1 MDRNKLLKYILGS
14 CWGQHNFTKKSIILG
29 NLRPITRERKK
40 EIRQITL
47 IVSSTFWVLTVC
59 DIHFCSFSFLFKF
72 IFMGSSFRP
81 FWHAKYLNYECVSC
95 EIRILS
101 RLIQETYSLRKVK
114 NQVLLFLSSWKPD
127 LSDLISIFACSR
139 MLFSV
144 GLKVKFSN
152 FKPIFFRMQF

>member
-59 DIHFCSFSFLFKF
+59 DIHFYIWKLPKF

-81 FWHAKYLNYECVSC
+81 FWHAKYLNYGCVSC

-101 RLIQETYSLRKVK
+101 RLIQEKYSLRKVK
-114 NQVLLFLSSWKPD
+114 NQVLLFLSSWNQICR
-127 LSDLISIFACSR
+127 ISFLFLLVQECYFA
-139 MLFSV
+139 
-144 GLKVKFSN
+144 
-152 FKPIFFRMQF
+152 

>member
-59 DIHFCSFSFLFKF
+59 DIHFYIWKLPKF

-81 FWHAKYLNYECVSC
+81 FWHAKYLNYGCVSC

-139 MLFSV
+139 MLFCV

>member
-1 MDRNKLLKYILGS
+1 MDINKLLKYILGS
-14 CWGQHNFTKKSIILG
+14 CWGQHNFTKKFIILG

-59 DIHFCSFSFLFKF
+59 DIHFCIWKLPKF

-81 FWHAKYLNYECVSC
+81 FWHAKYLNYGCVSC

>member
-1 MDRNKLLKYILGS
+1 MDRNKLLKYILRS

-59 DIHFCSFSFLFKF
+59 DIHFYIWKLPKF

-114 NQVLLFLSSWKPD
+114 NQVLLFQSSWEPNLPD
-127 LSDLISIFACSR
+127 LMI
-139 MLFSV
+139 
-144 GLKVKFSN
+144 
-152 FKPIFFRMQF
+152 